1 VIFGGAH
8 GDLPLSEHAGA
19 LIGETVAS
27 MAESCIVSLG
37 GMATKSAERRFMLA
51 FLDRLYR
58 KATGEPFHLIF
69 DEADLWAPQK
79 SLEPQLQNLME
90 QIVRRG
96 RVKGFLPWLITQ
108 RPAVLSKDVL
118 SQADGLIAMKLTSSQ
133 DRDALGAWIE
143 GQADRADEKRML
155 ARLPTMQ
162 RGHGIVWV
170 PGRGVL
176 TEAAFPEKTTFDSS
190 ATPKRGEVKRT
201 ATLKPIDLG
210 KLKER
215 LAAVESEQK
224 PKPKAPSVPAAAQVA
239 VPDHRSLR
247 EAEERGRALAVEENK
262 RAWIA
267 EGYRMAQK
275 EAQAAI
281 SALRPSDATLA
292 PMPARPAIA
301 VSRSVPSV
309 AAARPA
315 GPADGSLP
323 AGERLCLIA
332 CAQRANGATRQQVTI
347 DTGYKRA
354 TRDAYILRLKGRGY
368 VDQSGDRV
376 VATPA
381 GIAALGA
388 DYAPLPTGDALREV
402 VLSRLPEGERKVLQ
416 SLIAAYPQPV
426 ARETLEE
433 ETGYKRATRDAY
445 ILRLRVRELV
455 ETSGA
460 GYVKA
465 SDDLFSDVA

>member
-1 VIFGGAH
+1 
-8 GDLPLSEHAGA
+8 
-19 LIGETVAS
+19 
-27 MAESCIVSLG
+27 
-37 GMATKSAERRFMLA
+37 
-51 FLDRLYR
+51 
-58 KATGEPFHLIF
+58 
-69 DEADLWAPQK
+69 
-79 SLEPQLQNLME
+79 
-90 QIVRRG
+90 
-96 RVKGFLPWLITQ
+96 
-108 RPAVLSKDVL
+108 
-118 SQADGLIAMKLTSSQ
+118 
-133 DRDALGAWIE
+133 
-143 GQADRADEKRML
+143 
-155 ARLPTMQ
+155 
-162 RGHGIVWV
+162 
-170 PGRGVL
+170 
-176 TEAAFPEKTTFDSS
+176 
-190 ATPKRGEVKRT
+190 
-201 ATLKPIDLG
+201 
-210 KLKER
+210 
-215 LAAVESEQK
+215 
-224 PKPKAPSVPAAAQVA
+224 
-239 VPDHRSLR
+239 
-247 EAEERGRALAVEENK
+247 VEENK